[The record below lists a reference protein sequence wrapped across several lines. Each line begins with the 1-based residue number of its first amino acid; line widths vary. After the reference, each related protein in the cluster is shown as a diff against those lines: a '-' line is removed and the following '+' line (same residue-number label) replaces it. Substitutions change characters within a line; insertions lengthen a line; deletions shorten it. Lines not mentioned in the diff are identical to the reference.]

1 VSSKTLA
8 RKPKRVSVL
17 GRFFAKSKSKRPKP
31 KVAVKS
37 PTRKKRPTKSG
48 LSFWARAAK
57 AKRVSPPKRRKPKP
71 QAKATKM
78 KRPENFSWFVIA
90 GSVLG
95 ILLIVGGLNATK
107 VLAFE
112 HPEVGPDLPF
122 GNATSSLVAI
132 VPEGEPAAGELAI
145 AIINEEK
152 NLVRVD
158 AINGESFIVSTMSGT
173 MDVGMETIDGKVAF
187 MIPFIG
193 YLWTLVGQ

>member
-1 VSSKTLA
+1 
-8 RKPKRVSVL
+8 
-17 GRFFAKSKSKRPKP
+17 
-31 KVAVKS
+31 
-37 PTRKKRPTKSG
+37 
-48 LSFWARAAK
+48 
-57 AKRVSPPKRRKPKP
+57 
-71 QAKATKM
+71 M
-78 KRPENFSWFVIA
+78 KRPENLSWFVIA

-112 HPEVGPDLPF
+112 HPEIGPDLPF

-132 VPEGEPAAGELAI
+132 VPGGEPAAGELAI
-145 AIINEEK
+145 ATINEEK

-173 MDVGMETIDGKVAF
+173 MDVDMDTIDGKVAF